1 MRYISTRGEAPE
13 LGFEDALLTGLAR
26 DGGLYVP
33 KAWPRLE
40 PETIAAFAG
49 KPFADVAASI
59 LGLFAGGGITH
70 AELLAIT
77 RDAYGRFDHPAV
89 TPLVQTGSND
99 WVLELFHGPT
109 LAFKDVAMQVVA
121 RLMDRVLSARN
132 ARVTV
137 VGATSGDTG
146 GAAIEAF
153 RGSKRVDAVIL
164 FPNGRV
170 SDVQR
175 RMMTT
180 ATEANVNAVAIDGT
194 FDDCQ
199 ALLKAMFNDL
209 AFRDR
214 VKLAGVNSIN
224 WARVAAQITYYFVA
238 AAALGAP
245 HRAVSFSVPTGN
257 FGDIFAGY
265 AARRMGLPVERLVI
279 ATNDNDILARTH
291 ATGTYEVRGV
301 EPTTSPSMD
310 IQVSSNFERY
320 LFEAGNRDAAWV
332 RGRMGALAQSGRFD
346 LSNAVLAA
354 MRADFDA
361 ATATGDEVAACIRR
375 VKTDSGYLLDPHT
388 ACAVVASEKALAA
401 GKAPNVVLATAHPAK
416 FPEAAEAITG
426 WRPALPPRFSSLL
439 TDPERITVLPN
450 DLAAIQHFVE
460 ERADA
465 SPGAAA

>member
-1 MRYISTRGEAPE
+1 M
-13 LGFEDALLTGLAR
+13 LTGLAR

-33 KAWPRLE
+33 EAWPRLA
-40 PETIAAFAG
+40 PEAIAAFAG
-49 KPFADVAASI
+49 QPFADVAASI
-59 LGLFAGGGITH
+59 LDLFAGGAIKRS
-70 AELLAIT
+70 ELLAIT
-77 RDAYGRFDHPAV
+77 RDAYARFGHPAV
-89 TPLVQTGSND
+89 TPLVQTGPNA

-109 LAFKDVAMQVVA
+109 LAFKDVAMQIVA
-121 RLMDRVLSARN
+121 RLMDRVLAARN

-153 RGSKRVDAVIL
+153 RGSKRADAIIL
-164 FPNGRV
+164 FPSGRV

-180 ATEANVNAVAIDGT
+180 ATEPNVHAVAVDGT

-199 ALLKAMFNDL
+199 ALVKAMFNDL

-224 WARVAAQITYYFVA
+224 WARVVAQIIYYFVA
-238 AAALGAP
+238 AAALGSP

-265 AARRMGLPVERLVI
+265 GAKRMGLPVERLVI
-279 ATNDNDILARTH
+279 ATNDNDILRRTH

-301 EPTTSPSMD
+301 MATTSPSMD
-310 IQVSSNFERY
+310 IQISSNFERY
-320 LFEAGNRDAAWV
+320 LFEAASRDAAWV
-332 RGRMGALAQSGRFD
+332 RGRMGALGQSGRFD
-346 LSNAVLAA
+346 VSDEVLATL
-354 MRADFDA
+354 RRDFDA

-375 VKTDSGYLLDPHT
+375 MQAESGYLLDPHT
-388 ACAVVASEKALAA
+388 ACGVVAAEKTLAA
-401 GKAPNVVLATAHPAK
+401 GKAPSIVLATAHPAK
-416 FPEAAEAITG
+416 FPDAIAAITG
-426 WRPALPPRFSSLL
+426 DRPALPPRLSSLL

-450 DLAAIQHFVE
+450 DLAAIQRFVA
-460 ERADA
+460 ERAGA
-465 SPGAAA
+465 SHGAAA